1 MIQQFRVDYFF
12 DLVKKENFLIKKLL
26 FILILIFFLL
36 IVEGYSFEKWTNKE
50 KKVGKARNQ
59 WEKIKGNLIKVEE
72 KKFQEIIRLCEEIF
86 YLEKKKRIDLFQ
98 IKNIFV

>member
-36 IVEGYSFEKWTNKE
+36 IVEGYSFEK
-50 KKVGKARNQ
+50 
-59 WEKIKGNLIKVEE
+59 
-72 KKFQEIIRLCEEIF
+72 
-86 YLEKKKRIDLFQ
+86 
-98 IKNIFV
+98 